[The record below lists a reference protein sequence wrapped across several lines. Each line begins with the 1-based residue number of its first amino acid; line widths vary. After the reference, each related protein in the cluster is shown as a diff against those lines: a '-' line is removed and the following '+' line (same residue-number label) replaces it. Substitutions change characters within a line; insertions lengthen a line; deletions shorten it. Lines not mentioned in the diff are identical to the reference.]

1 MKLII
6 RCLFLIAVFS
16 SNPLYSQSIIIN
28 ELFNSSGNDEWM
40 ELLVLQD
47 GLDIR
52 NWSIRDFSSS
62 GVAQSPLNFTNSE
75 IWNNLRK
82 GTVIIIARSENA
94 FAEDFDGSDYTLT
107 LKSNNALYL
116 SGTAFLF
123 AGSSEAVQIRNSSQE
138 HVHGVSWGAAN
149 SASIPNPKIHFSSSA
164 TSNTSTF
171 FNEDDVSEL
180 SIVSNWT
187 VNGTSTRGVGNTIN
201 NTNWMTS
208 LRARIE
214 GSGVVSINPL
224 TANGNTVLNL
234 NLSYTRDLGS
244 PINTLKIIFPN
255 GFSWSQNITQISLNN
270 FTAVSSV
277 SADTIFFTDMVFN
290 QDSISISIPDVTTPS
305 ATGNYKFQFLSG
317 VNPILAEVSP
327 APILTVYG
335 AAIPIAQVKNN
346 DVNGLSSNIGQLVTI
361 RGIVTVATQF
371 GSPSYIEDNT
381 GGISIFGSDFS
392 NAVQIGDEVLVSGTV
407 TQFNGLNQLEFPT
420 LHSKIS
426 SSNVVEPLL
435 ALPSQLSDDG
445 DGGVE
450 NYEGRLIR
458 INSVL
463 VTELNGS
470 PVANWAYKNY
480 MLTGTSPADTVQL
493 RIDNNT
499 SLIGLP
505 APAGRFDIV
514 GVLSQF
520 KTSSPFIG
528 GYQIMPRITSDII
541 STGPIIEKFP
551 EETEL
556 TPNSITLHWQTIS
569 PGTSRIRYGTTTN
582 FELGTVELDNEL
594 RTNHNVIITGLNAAT
609 IYTLQ
614 AFSVANSDTSFSGN
628 IISSTTSTT
637 PTTGIVNVYFNK
649 SVNPSVSTGI
659 TANANTDLKS
669 VAIQRINNAKRS
681 IDVALYSLSGTVG
694 AEIAAALINAK
705 NRGLKIRVIG
715 EHDNGTTAPWST
727 LQNSGIPY
735 INDQI
740 GSNDGMGLSHNKFFI
755 IDYRDGAPDSV
766 WVITG
771 SWNATDPGTNDDRQN
786 LVEIQDVAL
795 AGAYT
800 REFEE
805 MWGSNSDAANS
816 INSRFGSRKL
826 NNTPH
831 NFVVGGRKVECYFS
845 PSDRTT
851 YHIGKILGNAQKSI
865 NIATLTLTRRD
876 LADSIIQAKNR
887 NAKTRVILSNN
898 VDSGTQFSYLQSN
911 GVDIRLKGFTTGLLH
926 HKYAVIDAEPVGHTS
941 YVITGSHNWSSS
953 AENSNDENTLII
965 QDAQI
970 ANFYMQEFAARYYEA
985 SGVDSIFITDIVD
998 ELKMPDDYS
1007 LSQNY
1012 PNPFNSATKINFSI
1026 PIRCRVEFSVY
1037 NSLGE
1042 KAAALLNEDMEAG
1055 NHQVTF
1061 EASNLPSGVYFY
1073 RIVAG
1078 EFNQTKKLILL
1089 K

>member
-1 MKLII
+1 MKLFI
-6 RCLFLIAVFS
+6 RYLLLIAVFS
-16 SNPLYSQSIIIN
+16 SKPLYSQSIIIN

-62 GVAQSPLNFTNSE
+62 SVAQSPLNFTNSE
-75 IWNNLRK
+75 VWNNLRK
-82 GTVIIIARSENA
+82 GTVIVVARGENT
-94 FAEDFDGSDYTLT
+94 FTEDFDASDYTIT
-107 LKSNNALYL
+107 IKTSNALYF
-116 SGTAFLF
+116 SGTSFLF
-123 AGSSEAVQIRNSSQE
+123 AGISEAVQIRNSTQE
-138 HVHGVSWGAAN
+138 HIHGVSWGTAN
-149 SASIPNPKIHFSSSA
+149 SASIPSPKVHFNSSA

-180 SIVSNWT
+180 TIVSNWT
-187 VNGTSTRGVGNTIN
+187 VNGTSTRGVGNTVN
-201 NTNWMTS
+201 NTNWITS
-208 LRARIE
+208 LRARVE
-214 GSGVVSINPL
+214 GSGVVSINPVA
-224 TANGNTVLNL
+224 ANGSTVINL

-244 PINTLKIIFPN
+244 PINALKIIFPQ
-255 GFSWSQNITQISLNN
+255 GFSWSQDSAQISINN

-277 SADTIFFTDMVFN
+277 SGDTIFFSDVQFS
-290 QDSISISIPDVTTPS
+290 QDSVAILISDVITPS

-335 AAIPIAQVKNN
+335 AAIPISQAKNN
-346 DVNGLSSNIGQLVTI
+346 DVNGLSVNIGQLVTI

-381 GGISIFGSDFS
+381 AGISIFGSDFS
-392 NAVQIGDEVLVSGTV
+392 NSVQIGDEVLVSGTI

-420 LHSKIS
+420 IHSIIS

-435 ALPSQLSDDG
+435 ALPSQLSSDG
-445 DGGVE
+445 AGGVE

-458 INSVL
+458 LNSVL
-463 VTELNGS
+463 VTEINGS

-480 MLTGTSPADTVQL
+480 MLTGSSPSDTVQL

-528 GYQIMPRITSDII
+528 GYQIIPRINSDII

-556 TPNSITLHWQTIS
+556 TSNSITLHWQTIS
-569 PGTSRIRYGTTTN
+569 PGTSRVRYGTTTN
-582 FELGTVELDNEL
+582 YELGTVEPDNEL
-594 RTNHNVIITGLNAAT
+594 RTNHNVMISGLNAAT

-614 AFSVANSDTSFSGN
+614 VFSVANSDTSFSGN
-628 IISSTTSTT
+628 IISSTTSTS
-637 PTTGIVNVYFNK
+637 PTTGVVNVYFNK
-649 SVNPSVSTGI
+649 SGNTSVSSGI
-659 TANANTDLKS
+659 TANSNSDLKS
-669 VAIQRINNAKRS
+669 RVIHRITNAKRS
-681 IDVALYSLSGTVG
+681 VDLALYSLSGAVG
-694 AEIAAALINAK
+694 AEIASALINAK
-705 NRGLKIRVIG
+705 SRGVKIRVIG
-715 EHDNGTTAPWST
+715 EHDNRTTAPWST
-727 LQNSGIPY
+727 LQSNGIPY

-740 GSNDGMGLSHNKFFI
+740 GSNDGMGLSHNKFFV
-755 IDYRDGAPDSV
+755 IDYRGGAPDSV

-786 LVEIQDVAL
+786 IVEIQDVAL
-795 AGAYT
+795 AGAYS

-816 INSRFGSRKL
+816 SNSRFGSRKL

-831 NFVVGGRKVECYFS
+831 NFVIGGRKVECYFS

-851 YHIGKILGNAQKSI
+851 YHLGKILGYAKKSI

-911 GVDIRLKGFTTGLLH
+911 GVDIRLKGFTAGLLH
-926 HKYAVIDAEPVGHTS
+926 HKYAIIDAEPSGFTP

-970 ANFYMQEFAARYYEA
+970 ANFYLQEFAARYYEA
-985 SGVDSIFITDIVD
+985 NGDDSIFVTGV
-998 ELKMPDDYS
+998 EDDYQLPNEFS

-1012 PNPFNSATKINFSI
+1012 PNPFNPVTNINFSI
-1026 PIRCRVEFSVY
+1026 PILSKVELIVY
-1037 NSLGE
+1037 NILGE
-1042 KAAALLNEDMEAG
+1042 QIAALVNEIKDAG
-1055 NHQVTF
+1055 TYTVLF
-1061 EASNLPSGVYFY
+1061 DASKLTSGVYFY
-1073 RIVAG
+1073 KISAYG
-1078 EFNQTKKLILL
+1078 FNQTKKLILL